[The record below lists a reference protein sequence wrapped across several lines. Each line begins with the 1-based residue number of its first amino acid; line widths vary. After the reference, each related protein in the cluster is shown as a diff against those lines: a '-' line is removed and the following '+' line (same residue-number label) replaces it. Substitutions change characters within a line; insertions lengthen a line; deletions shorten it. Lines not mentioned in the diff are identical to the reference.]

1 MSQSDASVFT
11 RSPDWWMATLGG
23 EWERKGN
30 RWRGTCPVCT
40 GKLEIRAGGPG
51 TFASCFGHECSQAD
65 IAQAVDP
72 DGRKPA
78 APDPAWNAEVT
89 MRRRAEAQKR
99 AVDLEA
105 VRKRYTDAEPA
116 TDIPEYLTAK
126 GYDWMPSGS
135 RVDSNGITLV
145 PMYRP
150 GGDIYG
156 AQELSKPGKP
166 FVYGSQAGGT
176 HVVVAKRGM
185 DRLYVAEGV
194 ATAMAVAEAIEGH
207 DMDGTVIAAFNCG
220 NLEQVAKD
228 TRIKAPE
235 AEIIIAS
242 DNDRWTKGNPGV
254 TKARAAA
261 KACDGKVAI
270 PEFKKLKGEPNDFD
284 DLRRREGLVEV
295 RKWLDPKM
303 AGQAVT
309 EAWKVEPEPEP
320 EAKARSQGRK
330 PKPKATGQPGP
341 PEPKRNGKAGKSG
354 KICSFV
360 DNQLMDLVSED
371 DIRRWIRDPRRGW
384 FHAPL
389 PDGETRPISW
399 DWRRDHNAATLR
411 CLLKFL
417 AENTAAQRE
426 KSLRLK
432 NATISGATAM
442 IGAEVQFEP
451 AWDSDPMIA
460 GLPGGGVLDLKTGE
474 ARNAQRNEFVSRR
487 LGVAP
492 DPKVRC
498 KRFLQFLEEMTGGD
512 IEAVTWLRTWLG
524 YVLTAYKHSH
534 YSPFF
539 YGVGNAGKSTIAGIL
554 AYVLGTYSTQI
565 PQDALIQRRGS
576 GNRHPEWMTLLD
588 GTRLAVNPEIPQGG
602 RLVENLYKDV
612 TAEDMLSANK
622 MRRNTTTFMPTAKLL
637 LYGNSPPN
645 MPGWDTGLKRRMVVI
660 ECHAAPEPDDALRD
674 TLKAEAPG
682 ILAWMAEACAA
693 SYARFE
699 AGEGWFPPELPESVR
714 QHTDDLFA
722 DQDPLGNALK
732 AVFEFT
738 KDITDTLTAKEIRQE
753 ILTYYE
759 DESLD
764 KPPSAT
770 AIGLRL
776 PLFKAVKVP
785 KSRPVRWCRIRKR
798 RDN

>member
-11 RSPDWWMATLGG
+11 RSPDWWRATLGG
-23 EWERKGN
+23 EWKRSRN
-30 RWRGTCPVCT
+30 RWRGSCPVCSGT
-40 GKLEIRAGGPG
+40 LEIRAGGPG
-51 TFASCFGHECSQAD
+51 TFVSCFGQECDQAD

-78 APDPAWNAEVT
+78 APDPAWHAEVEQ
-89 MRRRAEAQKR
+89 RQADEERKR
-99 AVDLEA
+99 DKLLEA
-105 VRKRYTDAEPA
+105 VRQRFDAAEPA

-126 GYDWMPSGS
+126 GYDWMPSGT
-135 RVDSNGITLV
+135 RVDSAGITLV

-150 GGDIYG
+150 GKVLFG
-156 AQELSKPGKP
+156 AQELSKPGKT
-166 FVYGSQAGGT
+166 FAYGSQSAGT
-176 HVVVAKRGM
+176 HVFVRHGGAKRI
-185 DRLYVAEGV
+185 YIAEGV
-194 ATAMAVAEAIEGH
+194 ATAMAVAEAVQDH
-207 DMDGTVIAAFNCG
+207 DMDGSVIAAFNCG

-228 TRIKAPE
+228 TRSKAPE
-235 AEIIIAS
+235 AEIIIAG
-242 DNDRWTKGNPGV
+242 DNDRWTKGNPGLA
-254 TKARAAA
+254 KARAAA
-261 KACDGKVAI
+261 AACDGKVAI
-270 PEFKKLKGEPNDFD
+270 PGFRSIEGKPTDFD
-284 DLRRREGLVEV
+284 DLRQREGIEAVLL
-295 RKWLDPKM
+295 WLDPKR
-303 AGQAVT
+303 ASRAKT
-309 EAWKVEPEPEP
+309 EAWQPDPEPEP
-320 EAKARSQGRK
+320 DPEPKAKA
-330 PKPKATGQPGP
+330 KAPGQPGP

-360 DNQLMDLVSED
+360 DNELANLVSED
-371 DIRRWIRDPRRGW
+371 DMRRWIRDPRRGW
-384 FHAPL
+384 FVAPL

-399 DWRRDHNAATLR
+399 DWRRDHNAANLR
-411 CLLKFL
+411 CLLKLL
-417 AENTAAQRE
+417 AENKAAQRD
-426 KSLRLK
+426 KWLKLK
-432 NATISGATAM
+432 NATVSGAAAM

-451 AWDSDPMIA
+451 DWDSDPMIA

-474 ARNAQRNEFVSRR
+474 ARPARRDEFVSRR

-682 ILAWMAEACAA
+682 ILAWMAEACAD
-693 SYARFE
+693 SYTRFE
-699 AGEGWFPPELPESVR
+699 AGEGWFPPELPEGIR

-722 DQDPLGNALK
+722 DQNPLGNALG

-738 KDITDTLTAKEIRQE
+738 GEIVDTLTAKEIRTKLE
-753 ILTYYE
+753 VYYE
-759 DESLD
+759 DEGMG
-764 KPPSAT
+764 KAPSPT
-770 AIGLRL
+770 AIGRAL
-776 PLFKAVKVP
+776 PQHGADRV
-785 KSRPVRWCRIRKR
+785 RQRRGVRWCKVRIRR
-798 RDN
+798 V